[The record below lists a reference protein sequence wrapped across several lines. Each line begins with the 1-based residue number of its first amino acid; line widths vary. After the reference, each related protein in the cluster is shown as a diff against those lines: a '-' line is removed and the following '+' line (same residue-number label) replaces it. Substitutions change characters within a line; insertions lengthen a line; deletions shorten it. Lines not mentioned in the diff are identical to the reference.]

1 MPTYNKLVRDKIPT
15 IIEQSGKT
23 FKSRVL
29 QREEYQN
36 EPIKKAKEELREY
49 IEAPTHQD
57 AIEELADLLEV
68 MHALAA
74 VHGTRPEQLEKV
86 REEKAKE
93 RGKFD
98 DRIYLVETGEA

>member
-1 MPTYNKLVRDKIPT
+1 MLTYNKLVRDKIPT

-36 EPIKKAKEELREY
+36 ELIKKAKEELQEY
-49 IEAPTHQD
+49 IEAETHQD

-68 MHALAA
+68 MQALAA
-74 VHGTRPEQLEKV
+74 VHGATPEQLEKV

-93 RGKFD
+93 RVKFD
-98 DRIYLVETGEA
+98 GRIYLVETEEA